1 MAMPCVGAWRALLVA
16 FRVACTVQLASTTP
30 TTYFIRMH
38 TTSVPQVVHLCA
50 NPSPTQVLAF
60 LPVVVSLAVN
70 NILFVVVD
78 VLAKL
83 QP

>member
-1 MAMPCVGAWRALLVA
+1 
-16 FRVACTVQLASTTP
+16 
-30 TTYFIRMH
+30 
-38 TTSVPQVVHLCA
+38 
-50 NPSPTQVLAF
+50 LAF
-60 LPVVVSLAVN
+60 LPVIVSLAVN

>member
-1 MAMPCVGAWRALLVA
+1 
-16 FRVACTVQLASTTP
+16 
-30 TTYFIRMH
+30 MH